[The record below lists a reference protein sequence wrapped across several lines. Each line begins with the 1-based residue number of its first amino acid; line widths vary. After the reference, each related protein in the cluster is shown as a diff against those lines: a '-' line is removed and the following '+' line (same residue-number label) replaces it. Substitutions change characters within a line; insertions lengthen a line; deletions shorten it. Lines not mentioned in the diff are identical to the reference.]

1 MTAALNITAVNTGTD
16 ELTKVAHGL
25 LTGAGPVA
33 VYASAGT
40 LPTGSPAINPV
51 TDYWVIRTGADTFK
65 LATSSANALLGTA
78 IDITVAGT
86 AVGGGALFV
95 LIGAPY
101 RRSTTYVN
109 GISQIDGGH
118 LNDAEDAQIALWNL
132 LSGQAQSIYS
142 AVKFAVPVT
151 FAGGIVGTRQ
161 IAVDAL
167 SWVKAGASAT
177 FDATLW
183 KWTFPG
189 FDSITVPIRPE
200 VGKTITG
207 ARFCFNRT
215 GSTINFKIQRR
226 TTGAGAWTDVVAGSD
241 SATVGAGVGVLSTS
255 HVVLADTQYRLYFD
269 AVSATF
275 DASSFD
281 ISM

>member
-1 MTAALNITAVNTGTD
+1 
-16 ELTKVAHGL
+16 
-25 LTGAGPVA
+25 
-33 VYASAGT
+33 VYA
-40 LPTGSPAINPV
+40 PPARCRPAAAAAV
-51 TDYWVIRTGADTFK
+51 TDYWVIRTGANTGK

-78 IDITVAGT
+78 IDITAAGT
-86 AVGGGALFV
+86 AVGSGALQLLV
-95 LIGAPY
+95 GLPY
-101 RRSTTYVN
+101 RRAHTYVPRAVDVAGSKIRSVDLN
-109 GISQIDGGH
+109 G
-118 LNDAEDAQIALWNL
+118 LEDDDVALWNL
-132 LSGQAQSIYS
+132 LTGQAQSIYS

-151 FAGGIVGTRQ
+151 FAAGIVGTRQ
-161 IAVDAL
+161 ISVDAL
-167 SWVKAGASAT
+167 SWVKAGAVAT

-183 KWTFPG
+183 KWTFTG
-189 FDSITVPIRPE
+189 FDAISVPIRPE

-215 GSTINFKIQRR
+215 GSTLNFKIQRR
-226 TTGAGAWTDVVAGSD
+226 TTGAGGWTDVVAGSD

-255 HVVLADTQYRLYFD
+255 HVVLADTQYRLYVD